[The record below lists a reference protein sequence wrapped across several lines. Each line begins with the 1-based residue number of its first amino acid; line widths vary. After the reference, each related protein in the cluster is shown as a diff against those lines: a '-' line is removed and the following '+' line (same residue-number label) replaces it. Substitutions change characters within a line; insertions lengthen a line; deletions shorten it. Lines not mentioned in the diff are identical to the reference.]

1 MRPLVIYSYI
11 LQHFSILVAE
21 EIFWGWICHESCLEN
36 CFVLTLFFTSCHWYN
51 IVVYF
56 TQKMPFRVPNILGEF
71 NGKICSECIS
81 YNLEFQKFPGEEA
94 CTPHLPEKG
103 EYPLSDS
110 PPLVPVAI
118 GSCLW
123 HSTLPLL
130 YKLRL
135 LLQFFLKALH
145 MITATTDPVNPYT
158 YIYTSSIKS
167 SISLPICCSSLRY
180 ISSSLI
186 LCLPVK
192 ALTLAAV
199 AFNVSLKTFFLFSNR
214 FL

>member
-21 EIFWGWICHESCLEN
+21 EIFWGWFCYESCLEN

-56 TQKMPFRVPNILGEF
+56 TKKMPSRVPKFLGEF

-81 YNLEFQKFPGEEA
+81 YNLPK
-94 CTPHLPEKG
+94 KG

-110 PPLVPVAI
+110 PPLAPVAL
-118 GSCLW
+118 GSCLR

-135 LLQFFLKALH
+135 LLQFFLRTLH

-158 YIYTSSIKS
+158 DIHTSSIKS